1 MGEGNDYAWQI
12 GRDESGAFKKKKE
25 LSVVG
30 CEEAANVLRS
40 QATMCKRE
48 KKIP

>member
-1 MGEGNDYAWQI
+1 MNP
-12 GRDESGAFKKKKE
+12 GAFKKKREE

-30 CEEAANVLRS
+30 CEEAANVLRRS
-40 QATMCKRE
+40 QSNDVQAE